1 MFKNTNPVF
10 SKVRKDTSDQAISY
24 GASYT
29 GITLKTGL
37 LFLLIVASAFGS
49 YFILAKAPFEVY
61 IAGLIISSIVAFVSV
76 FIASFSPK
84 LAMPFSILYSIAE
97 GFLLG
102 FIVLVYNAA
111 FSDSGMNM
119 NIAGLA
125 ILITLGIFAGMLVL
139 YSTKLIVVTSRF
151 RRVMLGFTFAI
162 LFTFIFVG
170 IASLFDGGRLS
181 YTLFGN
187 PNSGL
192 VLFLA
197 LLLVLY
203 GAFMLVM
210 SFDDARNIVSMGAD
224 KKYEWVVSLGLV
236 VSTIYIFIQVLRLL
250 AILASRRD

>member
-102 FIVLVYNAA
+102 FIVLIYTLA
-111 FSDSGMNM
+111 FPND

>member
-10 SKVRKDTSDQAISY
+10 SKVRRDTSDQAISY
-24 GASYT
+24 GASYQ
-29 GITLKTGL
+29 GVILKTGL

-49 YFILAKAPFEVY
+49 YFLLAKASFEVY
-61 IAGLIISSIVAFVSV
+61 IAGLVISSIVAFISV
-76 FIASFSPK
+76 FIASLSPR
-84 LAMPFSILYSIAE
+84 LAMPFSILYALAE

-102 FIVLVYNAA
+102 FIVLVYTYA
-111 FSDSGMNM
+111 FPND

-151 RRVMLGFTFAI
+151 RRVMLGVTFAI
-162 LFTFIFVG
+162 LFSFLFVG

-192 VLFLA
+192 VLFIA

-250 AILASRRD
+250 AILASRKD

>member
-10 SKVRKDTSDQAISY
+10 SKVRRDTSDQAISY
-24 GASYT
+24 GASYQ
-29 GITLKTGL
+29 GVILKTGL

-49 YFILAKAPFEVY
+49 YFLCKSSFEVY
-61 IAGLIISSIVAFVSV
+61 IAGLVISSIVAFISV
-76 FIASFSPK
+76 FIASLSPR
-84 LAMPFSILYSIAE
+84 LAMPFSILYALAE

-102 FIVLVYNAA
+102 FIVLVYTYA
-111 FSDSGMNM
+111 FPND

-151 RRVMLGFTFAI
+151 RRVMLGVTFAI
-162 LFTFIFVG
+162 LFSFLFVG

-192 VLFLA
+192 VLFIA

-250 AILASRRD
+250 AILASRKD